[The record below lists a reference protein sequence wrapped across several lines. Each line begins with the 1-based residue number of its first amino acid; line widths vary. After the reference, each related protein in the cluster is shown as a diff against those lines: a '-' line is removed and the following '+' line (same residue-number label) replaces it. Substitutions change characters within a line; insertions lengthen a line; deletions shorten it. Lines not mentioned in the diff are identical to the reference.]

1 MTRNAALAAVG
12 GLALLTLAAVLAVG
26 MLRPSPAPVVSA
38 GPAGAPVERAPERA
52 EAETRAASLAP
63 PREGPARLACQDLE
77 RVMAQVLGELV
88 EDPMPVEE
96 ASLAASVRDWLD
108 PHGFWTAAPDSEAG
122 KRMGRTRWNLRI
134 ETAAEACR
142 EALEVGATLER
153 EVGDLG
159 AEFDEARAGE
169 GAADAS
175 EDPWLAATTT
185 VFEATKVTREAV
197 HLAHILGRRAG
208 AVERALGPSF
218 APIVDAG
225 RRRFFPA
232 LGAGG
237 WAEAV
242 QAALLRSWVVLVDP
256 HGDWAPN
263 GEEAGVLELD
273 LEASATSPLW
283 TRYAR
288 TAVGLRVDEGA
299 EGGLRDGDVVVELGG
314 HATMGLTPE
323 QVEQLRWHLAYER
336 KPFRARVL
344 RRDPLRLEE
353 LAIDL
358 RPAEHAEAV
367 ADESLQL
374 TRIPYGERH
383 VAIIAVPDVRTDLGD
398 ELGRVL
404 RALSREEI
412 AGIVLDLRGNGGGA
426 TDGASGALGHFLPGA
441 PLFALRRRDGTL
453 EVQEASAGGA
463 GSEGAWSGPLA
474 VFVDG
479 ATASAAEMIG
489 GALATYGRAV
499 LVGAPTFGKGCAQE
513 YLDDV
518 ADAGVLRVTT
528 LVYALPDGSPVQRVG
543 LKPRLVVDAWR
554 RGGGERERD
563 LRGAPKTW
571 QGPDIRDRRRLEAP
585 VVARWPNHL
594 GRVGPCAEA
603 SVCHA
608 LRLLGQSSVSR
619 RTP

>member
-1 MTRNAALAAVG
+1 MTRNAALGAFAGLVLVG
-12 GLALLTLAAVLAVG
+12 SFVAWTTLRGATRVV
-26 MLRPSPAPVVSA
+26 PAPSA
-38 GPAGAPVERAPERA
+38 PAEASRSADRA
-52 EAETRAASLAP
+52 EPEARAASLVP
-63 PREGPARLACQDLE
+63 PREGPARLACADLE
-77 RVMAQVLGELV
+77 RIMAQVLSELV
-88 EDPMPVEE
+88 EEPQAVEE
-96 ASLAASVRDWLD
+96 VALAASVRDWLD

-122 KRMGRTRWNLRI
+122 KRMAHTRWNLRV
-134 ETAAEACR
+134 EGVGEACR
-142 EALEVGATLER
+142 EAAAVGATLER
-153 EVGDLG
+153 EIGDLG

-169 GAADAS
+169 GQVDAA

-218 APIVDAG
+218 APFVDAG

-232 LGAGG
+232 LGAAG
-237 WAEAV
+237 WGEAV

-273 LEASATSPLW
+273 LEASTTSPFW

-288 TAVGLRVDEGA
+288 TAIGLRVDEGA
-299 EGGLRDGDVVVELGG
+299 EAGLRDGDVVVELGG

-323 QVEQLRWHLAYER
+323 QIEQLRWHLAYER
-336 KPFRARVL
+336 KPFRAKVL
-344 RRDPLRLEE
+344 RRDPFRLEDI
-353 LAIDL
+353 AVD
-358 RPAEHAEAV
+358 PGPVAHAETPAG
-367 ADESLQL
+367 EYLQL
-374 TRIPYGERH
+374 TRIPYGDRH
-383 VAIIAVPDVRTDLGD
+383 VAIIAMPDVRTDLGD

-404 RALSREEI
+404 RALGRDDTV
-412 AGIVLDLRGNGGGA
+412 GVVLDLRGNGGGA

-453 EVQEASAGGA
+453 EVQQAT
-463 GSEGAWSGPLA
+463 EGTDATWKGPLA

-489 GALATYGRAV
+489 GALASYGRAT

-528 LVYALPDGSPVQRVG
+528 LVYALPDGTPVQRVG

-554 RGGGERERD
+554 RGASERERD

-585 VVARWPNHL
+585 VTARWPSHV
-594 GRVGPCAEA
+594 GRVGPCPEA
-603 SVCHA
+603 SMCHA
-608 LRLLGQSSVSR
+608 LRMLGQSPVSR